1 MDPTKFKHETLNI
14 VTDIS
19 ERVKALGVGYDIE
32 TEYML
37 FVLWK
42 EVMRGVKDGS
52 NWKLQFQ
59 HIARMEFTLNYR
71 EERLAGYLKKSY
83 GIGE

>member
-19 ERVKALGVGYDIE
+19 ERVKLLGVGYDIE

-52 NWKLQFQ
+52 N
-59 HIARMEFTLNYR
+59 
-71 EERLAGYLKKSY
+71 
-83 GIGE
+83 